1 MIDIKRE
8 YVRVDDSFQVRII
21 REEVDGD
28 LADQVI
34 DTGQSLNIS
43 ASGLLLR
50 TQQRLDRGLYL
61 QITFM
66 KPNSFDFF
74 RGRGEV
80 VRVEQNDDGSA
91 NVAVN
96 FLDLTPRDKKTLD
109 YYIKMGKS

>member
-1 MIDIKRE
+1 MADVKRE
-8 YVRVDDSFQVRII
+8 YVRVDDNFQVRIV
-21 REEVDGD
+21 RDSPMSD

-50 TQQRLDRGLYL
+50 TSQHLDRGSFL

-80 VRVEQNDDGSA
+80 VRVEKNDDGTS

-96 FLDLTPRDKKTLD
+96 FLDLSPRDKTTLD
-109 YYIKMGKS
+109 YYIKLGKR